1 MSVIIGPY
9 VVGERPSSL
18 TYQFLNSSGAVID
31 ISGFTAKL
39 NYQERDGAAVSV
51 NASVSDGPN
60 GKATYAF
67 TGSEFATAGH
77 YRAQFIV
84 GNGTNRFISV
94 DITFDVAV
102 PVGTV
107 PNI

>member
-1 MSVIIGPY
+1 MSVTIGPY
-9 VVGERPSSL
+9 TQGEKPAPL
-18 TYQFLNSSGAVID
+18 TYQFLDSSGAAIVLT
-31 ISGFTAKL
+31 GFTAKFS
-39 NYQERDGAAVSV
+39 YQERDGAAVTA

-60 GKATYAF
+60 GKTTYTF
-67 TGSEFATAGH
+67 TGTEFATSGH
-77 YRAQFIV
+77 YRAEFIV

-94 DITFDVAV
+94 DIIFDVAV